1 MGPTRDERGGEVLI
15 ERSARAADLEW
26 PTMEVATG
34 ADGESINRAYVHLRQ
49 VSWADVKRIA
59 AIETKAIEERTS
71 SSRECLDDERSDE
84 LYDSLFG
91 LDLGV
96 AAAVFALAAAKC
108 VPLYSCNGERGHND
122 SYPVVVFRCRKER
135 LPDLMAIAERI
146 GCGLVN
152 GRSGTAVLYSG
163 RLERMMEFGR
173 ELLESRARLSRLR
186 PRRQMKPTRHPDAPQ
201 LSLF

>member
-1 MGPTRDERGGEVLI
+1 
-15 ERSARAADLEW
+15 
-26 PTMEVATG
+26 MEVATG

-49 VSWADVKRIA
+49 VSWADAKRVA
-59 AIETKAIEERTS
+59 AIETKAIEERRLS
-71 SSRECLDDERSDE
+71 DDECLDDERSDE

-96 AAAVFALAAAKC
+96 AAAVFALAAAKG

-135 LPDLMAIAERI
+135 LQDLMTIAERV

-152 GRSGTAVLYSG
+152 GARGTAVLYC
-163 RLERMMEFGR
+163 ERPETMTGFGR
-173 ELLESRARLSRLR
+173 ELIASRARLSRLR
-186 PRRQMKPTRHPDAPQ
+186 FPRGPKVSRDPGAMQ
-201 LSLF
+201 LSLL